1 MEKNRTMTIE
11 EVDRHPEI
19 HSVWIGE
26 SDKIASFH
34 AVDSYELQTF
44 ACHDYFIQ
52 YLRSLQER
60 GFRFQ

>member
-11 EVDRHPEI
+11 EVGRHPEI
-19 HSVWIGE
+19 HTVWIGE
-26 SDKIASFH
+26 NDKIASFH
-34 AVDSYELQTF
+34 AVANYEPQTF
-44 ACHDYFIQ
+44 SCHDYFIQ